1 MKKIAII
8 TARGGSKRI
17 PRKNIRDFL
26 GKPIMAYSIQAAL
39 DSGLFDEVMVST
51 DDEEIAQ
58 IARQYGANVPFMRSA
73 AAANDFATTADV
85 LNEVLGEYKKR
96 GQTFDYMCCIYPCAP
111 LVTGEKL
118 AQRLCADAGNGR
130 GFHLPH
136 RALFLSPPARAG
148 AAGRSACL
156 SVSRIRP
163 GGAPR
168 IWEPIYHDAGQFYFY
183 KLETYGK
190 GTAACKAMIELSDL
204 EVQDIDNL
212 EDREIAEMKY
222 GLMMKKQQK

>member
-118 AQRLCADAGNGR
+118 RSAFAQMQEMGADSIFPTVR
-130 GFHLPH
+130 YSYPPQ
-136 RALFLSPPARAG
+136 RALVLRDGQPVYQYPEYALWRTQD
-148 AAGRSACL
+148 L
-156 SVSRIRP
+156 
-163 GGAPR
+163 
-168 IWEPIYHDAGQFYFY
+168 EPIYHDAGQFYFY

-212 EDREIAEMKY
+212 EDWEIAEMKY

>member
-17 PRKNIRDFL
+17 PRKNIRNFL

-58 IARQYGANVPFMRSA
+58 IARQCGANVPFMRSA

-85 LNEVLGEYKKR
+85 LKEVLAEYEKR
-96 GQTFDYMCCIYPCAP
+96 GQTFDYMCCLYPCAP
-111 LVTGEKL
+111 FVTGEKL
-118 AQRLCADAGNGR
+118 RGAFEQLLAKDADSIMPAVRYSYPPQRAMIVREGR
-130 GFHLPH
+130 LVFQYPEY
-136 RALFLSPPARAG
+136 ALWRTQDL
-148 AAGRSACL
+148 
-156 SVSRIRP
+156 
-163 GGAPR
+163 
-168 IWEPIYHDAGQFYFY
+168 EPIYHDAGQFYFY

-190 GTAACKAMIELSDL
+190 PGDKKSAMIELSDL

-212 EDREIAEMKY
+212 EDWEIAEMKY
-222 GLMMKKQQK
+222 GLMMKRLEK

>member
-118 AQRLCADAGNGR
+118 
-130 GFHLPH
+130 
-136 RALFLSPPARAG
+136 
-148 AAGRSACL
+148 RSAFAQMQEMGADSIFPTVRYSYPPSARWCCGT
-156 SVSRIRP
+156 VSLFISIP
-163 GGAPR
+163 NTPCGAPR
-168 IWEPIYHDAGQFYFY
+168 IWSP
-183 KLETYGK
+183 
-190 GTAACKAMIELSDL
+190 S
-204 EVQDIDNL
+204 
-212 EDREIAEMKY
+212 
-222 GLMMKKQQK
+222 LMTRASSISTRWKPMGRARPLARP